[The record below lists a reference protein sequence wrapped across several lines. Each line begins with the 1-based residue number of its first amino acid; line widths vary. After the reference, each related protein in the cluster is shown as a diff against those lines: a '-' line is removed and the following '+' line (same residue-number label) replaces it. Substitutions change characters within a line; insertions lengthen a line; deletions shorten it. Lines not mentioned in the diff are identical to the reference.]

1 AQVDTDVLKA
11 VFEGKRL
18 ATPREVI
25 VRDEDAARTAAMPR
39 TGTGAAPRRAPV
51 EPPRPTR
58 RAIIHKVEAPIP
70 TLPHRDRPEGPK
82 GDEALAEAMA
92 SAGGA
97 GMTIVPDV
105 EEVTPPVVEA
115 PSPQPRPVAPHPVAP
130 PGQPRP
136 SMPPS
141 RPPATTAA
149 STGARPAARPD
160 VPGAARP
167 AAPPRPQPS
176 QRPMSSPGRPAAM
189 RPSSTAPRPPAP
201 TRPPATSTA
210 ASAAVVT
217 EARRKAK
224 DEAEAKKQA
233 AARDKA
239 KKRHPS
245 AEPAGEEDLRHLR
258 GKVDMEGLEDGPVA
272 ARRRRRAQRT

>member
-1 AQVDTDVLKA
+1 
-11 VFEGKRL
+11 EGKRL

-25 VRDEDAARTAAMPR
+25 VRDEDAAHTAALASR
-39 TGTGAAPRRAPV
+39 GGAPAPGRRLPA

-82 GDEALAEAMA
+82 GDEALAAAMA

-97 GMTIVPDV
+97 GMTIVPEYV
-105 EEVTPPVVEA
+105 EPPPVVEE
-115 PSPQPRPVAPHPVAP
+115 PAP
-130 PGQPRP
+130 PPVVSRP
-136 SMPPS
+136 AAPTARPATPPT

-149 STGARPAARPD
+149 ASTA
-160 VPGAARP
+160 AARP
-167 AAPPRPQPS
+167 AVPTQTPGLSRQPSPPRPQPS
-176 QRPMSSPGRPAAM
+176 QRPLASPGRPAAL
-189 RPSSTAPRPPAP
+189 RPSSTAARPPAP

-210 ASAAVVT
+210 ASAAVVN

-239 KKRHPS
+239 
-245 AEPAGEEDLRHLR
+245 
-258 GKVDMEGLEDGPVA
+258 
-272 ARRRRRAQRT
+272 